1 MSREYQRLHEEATA
15 VDWEIQELQESCR
28 VRSAA
33 ELATLERR
41 LDCLTVKRAS
51 LTKAMILLSS
61 VEHPAFADEQRAFVS
76 QLPHRYHSQ
85 GTRQKIVRFPADVH
99 VTLNILYFHRQKD
112 QARAAAKPGRE
123 LYPALIL
130 LGITKGRT
138 PTFGSG
144 W

>member
-15 VDWEIQELQESCR
+15 VDWEIQELQGSCR

-61 VEHPAFADEQRAFVS
+61 AEHPAFADEQRAFVS

-85 GTRQKIVRFPADVH
+85 GTRQKIVSF
-99 VTLNILYFHRQKD
+99 RQACD
-112 QARAAAKPGRE
+112 FRVRPGFTRPGR
-123 LYPALIL
+123 LTQMSTSRSPS
-130 LGITKGRT
+130 
-138 PTFGSG
+138 P
-144 W
+144 

>member
-76 QLPHRYHSQ
+76 QLQPHDTFLSMQLISKKHRAM
-85 GTRQKIVRFPADVH
+85 GT
-99 VTLNILYFHRQKD
+99 N
-112 QARAAAKPGRE
+112 AA
-123 LYPALIL
+123 
-130 LGITKGRT
+130 
-138 PTFGSG
+138 
-144 W
+144 